1 MKNTFPSPGNIP
13 DPGVEL
19 RSLPLQ
25 ADSFPSESHQV
36 LPYTYI
42 GVYISHLID
51 NAFMKLLLTEFLFLS
66 RKNRVLES

>member
-19 RSLPLQ
+19 RSLALQ

-51 NAFMKLLLTEFLFLS
+51 NAFMK
-66 RKNRVLES
+66 

>member
-19 RSLPLQ
+19 RSLALQ
-25 ADSFPSESHQV
+25 ADSFPSESHQG

-42 GVYISHLID
+42 GVYILHLIG
-51 NAFMKLLLTEFLFLS
+51 NAFMKLLLTEFLFYP
-66 RKNRVLES
+66 RRIGF